1 MTRRFDRRAFLRAS
15 AATAA
20 GLALP
25 SALLAACTKGAN
37 RAGGGTAASEPATGT
52 GLTWPIDEDHL
63 PVPSGLEPERNATLK
78 IYQYR
83 DYLSKQVLDS
93 FERRYRQHGVRVEAE
108 SFRYVQE
115 AIDTLSRE
123 GSDFDVFFPTIDTL
137 GRLATTNVLAPLN
150 HDYLPNI
157 QNLWPQLQPPNGPAY
172 DVGLRYSTP
181 YTVFTTGIGW
191 RSDLVSPSHA
201 PDRLDNPYDVFW
213 DPALKDKVGLYDD
226 YREVLAMVMIHAG
239 ANDLNSA
246 DPVLLK
252 RAADDL
258 TALIDASGARMS
270 YEGAYEG
277 LPEGEFA
284 VHQAWSGDMIYGAF
298 YAKEGGDDWQ
308 HLRYWWPEDGRGVIG
323 VDLMAVPTQGKNPVL
338 AHLFLNHLLDTE
350 VAMENFSWNGY
361 QPPLEGTAPDDLAA
375 SKWAKLVPPALMTA
389 IAKPKDLETGSMLLG
404 LDPATNQAWK
414 SAWPPRSG
422 SVPG

>member
-1 MTRRFDRRAFLRAS
+1 MTQRFDRRAFLRAS

-25 SALLAACTKGAN
+25 SALLAACTKA
-37 RAGGGTAASEPATGT
+37 ATTSGGGPVAPDATG
-52 GLTWPIDEDHL
+52 GSGIAWPIDEDHL
-63 PVPSGLEPERNATLK
+63 PVPSGLEPEQDATLR

-83 DYLSKQVLDS
+83 DYLSKRVLDA
-93 FERRYRQHGVRVEAE
+93 FERKYRQHGVRIETE

-115 AIDTLSRE
+115 AIDTLTRD

-137 GRLATTNVLAPLN
+137 GRLASTNVLAPLN

-157 QNLWPQLQPPNGPAY
+157 KNLWPRLQPPNGPAY

-181 YTVFTTGIGW
+181 YTVYTTGIGW
-191 RSDLVSPSHA
+191 RSDLVPASHA

-213 DPALKDKVGLYDD
+213 DPALRGKVGLYDD
-226 YREVLAMVMIHAG
+226 YREALAMALLHDGFTDV
-239 ANDLNSA
+239 NTA
-246 DPVLLK
+246 D
-252 RAADDL
+252 RAALDSAAADL
-258 TALIDASGARMS
+258 MSMGDVTAPTAT

-298 YAKEGGDDWQ
+298 YAKEDGDDFK
-308 HLRYWWPEDGRGVIG
+308 HLRYWWPGDGRGVIG

-338 AHLFLNHLLDTE
+338 AHLFLNHLLDYE
-350 VAMENFSWNGY
+350 VAMDNFSWNGY
-361 QPPLEGTAPDDLAA
+361 QPPLEGTAPQDFAG
-375 SKWAKLVPPALMTA
+375 SRWSKLVPPALTNTLA
-389 IAKPKDLETGSMLLG
+389 RPQDLETGSMLLG
-404 LDPATNQAWK
+404 LDPSTDQMWKEAWERK
-414 SAWPPRSG
+414 
-422 SVPG
+422 VPAG